1 MSMPG
6 LPASER
12 LQRAGT
18 IAWSLIGV
26 LVVAAMIVWA
36 LIKIRIIFPPIVLA
50 MLIIYLLNPIV
61 TRLER
66 RGVNRTL
73 GAVFTYVVIFGT
85 LSAIAIGLTPVVQR
99 EASHFSDQWP
109 SFRNNIVSEARG
121 FSDWADRHLDVHLRT
136 DKFSC
141 ILGADSSVD
150 PTITSQTECDQT
162 IRDFRAAVSRRSG
175 RLIDIGSS
183 LLQAVLL
190 FVVAPLIAL
199 YMLIDL
205 PRLKRETVRLI
216 PRAHREE
223 VVDLA
228 SKAAR
233 IGGNFVRGQLFLG
246 LLVGV
251 LSALGFAIVGL
262 PFWLVIG
269 ALAGILTLVP
279 VIGGLIAT
287 VIAALV
293 ALVAGSLG
301 LAIKAVVVEFVVQQ
315 INNHFFNPWVM
326 RAAVQ
331 LHPATVMLA
340 ILAGGAIAG
349 FWGVLLVVPVVAV
362 SKLLLSHVWQTRV
375 LGAEVSPFT
384 APPAS
389 QKT

>member
-1 MSMPG
+1 MPA
-6 LPASER
+6 LPGSER
-12 LQRAGT
+12 LRRAG
-18 IAWSLIGV
+18 IVAWSLIGV
-26 LVVAAMIVWA
+26 LIVAAMVGWA

-50 MLIIYLLNPIV
+50 LLIIYVLNPIV
-61 TRLER
+61 SRLER

-73 GAVFTYVVIFGT
+73 GALFTYVVIFGIVAT
-85 LSAIAIGLTPVVQR
+85 IAISLTPVVQR
-99 EASHFSDQWP
+99 EVSHFSDDWP
-109 SFRNNIVSEARG
+109 AFRNNIVAQARD

-136 DKFSC
+136 DKLSC
-141 ILGADSSVD
+141 ILGADSSID
-150 PTITSQTECDQT
+150 PSITSQSDCDKT
-162 IRDFRAAVSRRSG
+162 VRDFRAAVSRRSG

-183 LLQAVLL
+183 LLQAILL
-190 FVVAPLIAL
+190 FIVAPLIAL
-199 YMLIDL
+199 YMLVDL
-205 PRLKRETVRLI
+205 PHLKREAVRLI
-216 PRAHREE
+216 PQSHRDE

-246 LLVGV
+246 LLVGF
-251 LSALGFAIVGL
+251 LSALGFAIIGL

-269 ALAGILTLVP
+269 ALAGFLTLIP

-293 ALVAGSLG
+293 ALFGGSVS
-301 LAIKAVVVEFVVQQ
+301 LAIKAIVVEFVVQQ

-349 FWGVLLVVPVVAV
+349 FWGVLLVVPVIAV

-375 LGAEVSPFT
+375 LGAEVSPFST
-384 APPAS
+384 PS
-389 QKT
+389 ISGETKT

>member
-1 MSMPG
+1 MSMPT

-12 LQRAGT
+12 LRRAGT
-18 IAWSLIGV
+18 VAWSLIGV
-26 LVVAAMIVWA
+26 LIVAAMVVWA
-36 LIKIRIIFPPIVLA
+36 LIKVRVIFPPVVLA

-73 GAVFTYVVIFGT
+73 GAIFTYVVIFGIV
-85 LSAIAIGLTPVVQR
+85 SAVAIGLTPVIQR
-99 EASHFSDQWP
+99 EATHFSEQWP
-109 SFRNNIVSEARG
+109 GFRNNIINQARDVSA
-121 FSDWADRHLDVHLRT
+121 WADDHLGVHFRT
-136 DKFSC
+136 DRLSC
-141 ILGADSSVD
+141 VLGADATID
-150 PTITSQTECDQT
+150 PTITSQADCDKT
-162 IRDFRAAVSRRSG
+162 VRDFHAAVSRRSG

-199 YMLIDL
+199 YMLVDL
-205 PRLKRETVRLI
+205 PRLKRQTVRLV
-216 PRAHREE
+216 PESHRDE

-228 SKAAR
+228 SKAGR

-246 LLVGV
+246 LLVAV
-251 LSALGFAIVGL
+251 LSALGFAIIGL

-269 ALAGILTLVP
+269 AIAGIFTLVP
-279 VIGGLIAT
+279 VVGGLIAT

-293 ALVAGSLG
+293 GLVGGTLA
-301 LAIKAVVVEFVVQQ
+301 LAIKAIVVEFAVQQ

-340 ILAGGAIAG
+340 ILAGGALGG
-349 FWGVLLVVPVVAV
+349 FWGVFLAVPIVAV

-375 LGAEVSPFT
+375 LGAEVSPFAGT
-384 APPAS
+384 AAPPD
-389 QKT
+389 

>member
-1 MSMPG
+1 MPA
-6 LPASER
+6 LPGSER
-12 LQRAGT
+12 LRRAG
-18 IAWSLIGV
+18 IVAWSLIGV
-26 LVVAAMIVWA
+26 LIVAAMVVWA
-36 LIKIRIIFPPIVLA
+36 LVKIRIVFPPIVLA
-50 MLIIYLLNPIV
+50 LLIIYLLNPIV

-73 GAVFTYVVIFGT
+73 GALFTYVVIFGIVT
-85 LSAIAIGLTPVVQR
+85 AVAVGLTPVVQR
-99 EASHFSDQWP
+99 EASHFSDEWP
-109 SFRNNIVSEARG
+109 SFRDNIISQAQNVG
-121 FSDWADRHLDVHLRT
+121 DWADHHLGVHLRT
-136 DKFSC
+136 DKLSC
-141 ILGADSSVD
+141 VLGADSSVGA
-150 PTITSQTECDQT
+150 TTMSHAECDKT
-162 IRDFRAAVSRRSG
+162 VHDFRAALGKRSG

-216 PRAHREE
+216 PHNHRDE

-246 LLVGV
+246 LLVAV
-251 LSALGFAIVGL
+251 LSAVGFAIIGL
-262 PFWLVIG
+262 PFWVVIG

-293 ALVAGSLG
+293 ALVGGSLS
-301 LAIKAVVVEFVVQQ
+301 LAIKAIVVEFAVQQ

-349 FWGVLLVVPVVAV
+349 FWGVLLAVPVVAV

-384 APPAS
+384 APSAEV
-389 QKT
+389 